1 MPKKVTPPLP
11 LERWFRDLQKVEEL
25 RNILNTESL
34 QTAIAIL
41 KEIAGPTFA
50 ALQNPETNSQ
60 RLAWYA
66 GYRDAFNDLEKLTKL
81 PEDTRSN
88 TTTLNEWTHID

>member
-1 MPKKVTPPLP
+1 
-11 LERWFRDLQKVEEL
+11 LQKVEEL

-34 QTAIAIL
+34 QTAVAIL

-66 GYRDAFNDLEKLTKL
+66 GYRDAFNDLEKLTKS
-81 PEDTRSN
+81 PEHNKGNLSSLD
-88 TTTLNEWTHID
+88 EWTHIK

>member
-1 MPKKVTPPLP
+1 M
-11 LERWFRDLQKVEEL
+11 QKVEEL

-34 QTAIAIL
+34 QTAVAIL

-66 GYRDAFNDLEKLTKL
+66 GYRDAFNDLEKLTKS
-81 PEDTRSN
+81 PEHN
-88 TTTLNEWTHID
+88 TGNLSSLDEWTHIK